1 MIIDQLIVAFKAD
14 GAKELLSTIDTISKK
29 VVSATNKAIMEE
41 AKLENIRARTAK
53 TKKQEKLIDARI

>member
-41 AKLENIRARTAK
+41 AKLENIRRMK
-53 TKKQEKLIDARI
+53 ICLDFL